1 VERALHERSRRNRL
15 RPFRKSRDRSGRTGK
30 YRPGHPVFFG
40 SKTALTALKF
50 TQALSENFIAYA
62 GKINTIDNVQQPF
75 MPGRG
80 LDAGFMKRELAIFE
94 SYPAGVTRTFPDES
108 HDSNPRF
115 LVDHLSVRP
124 GAMGRH
130 HGSNAQ
136 LGRAMN

>member
-1 VERALHERSRRNRL
+1 MNVHGETVYGHSVNLATGAVVPVNIGRA
-15 RPFRKSRDRSGRTGK
+15 
-30 YRPGHPVFFG
+30 HPVFFG

-75 MPGRG
+75 MPGGG